1 MGTGR
6 VGWKSHQDEVEDEPG
21 GAEEEHEQGQQERHE
36 LQPSSTNLCT
46 STTTR
51 MSHDSVV
58 SAYTKLLT
66 VDFRNVCVRTVK
78 TVIREADRDVDA
90 GHGDGAKPRCR
101 RRGRRGRGPGPPLA
115 VGGGDQEHTKS
126 TRTNK
131 AHGYT

>member
-6 VGWKSHQDEVEDEPG
+6 VGWKSHQDEVKDELG
-21 GAEEEHEQGQQERHE
+21 GTEEEHEQGQQEQHE

-78 TVIREADRDVDA
+78 MAIREADRDVDA

>member
-1 MGTGR
+1 
-6 VGWKSHQDEVEDEPG
+6 
-21 GAEEEHEQGQQERHE
+21 
-36 LQPSSTNLCT
+36 
-46 STTTR
+46 

-78 TVIREADRDVDA
+78 TAIREADRDVDA

>member
-1 MGTGR
+1 
-6 VGWKSHQDEVEDEPG
+6 
-21 GAEEEHEQGQQERHE
+21 
-36 LQPSSTNLCT
+36 
-46 STTTR
+46 

-78 TVIREADRDVDA
+78 MAIREADRDVDA

-115 VGGGDQEHTKS
+115 VGGGDHVHDGLRLGPRDEHAVQDGDHQVLLVLVPE
-126 TRTNK
+126 RP
-131 AHGYT
+131 AEEVGRLRIAAGR